1 MRQRPTLGVLLPR
14 VGGFFYASLLS
25 GIQRAAR
32 ERDVWV
38 VAYQSVDLECSWPNE
53 ADSLPLGW
61 DRIDGWI
68 VNDVQAARYCERLI
82 SAGKPL
88 VTVSTRIPGYPSC
101 AVLPDNHEGTRT
113 AVQHLVEHGHR
124 RIAFAGALGLM
135 DVRERYEGYI
145 TALRDAGIAL
155 DSGLFFPTGSQLEL
169 DGRAVG
175 RQLVAARLPC
185 TAIVAGTDMNALG
198 ILREVSGAGYRIPE
212 DLAVIGFDDVEQAQ
226 YASAPLATM
235 RLPFDVVSYTAA
247 KLLLARVL
255 EGVALPEVVRI
266 PATLV
271 RRVSCGCTRRPEG
284 TPWVSSGQGSHDAGE
299 IEHLAQALLGILAGG
314 HTHRATLSND
324 VRPAAVTLATHLRG
338 LLRGQSGRASNDIRD
353 AWCAL
358 LGVSHDVET
367 VDALLTMMDTA
378 ARGWLEAEGASSAHQ
393 PDLRLGLRNLR
404 FELLRAWHVVEQ
416 ARRQYSDA
424 NAEANRRINLA
435 LIGADYG
442 SITELSWLRWA
453 RVRYGALGEWQPATV
468 ASPRVLRVT
477 SVYAGGPDPLL
488 MTGREILPAEFPS
501 ADLCELL
508 DEPGTSNIVSVVAI
522 PGRGRNRGL
531 LTVVGPIDVEV
542 TDDTGNLAQ
551 WAALLGAALDREDLL
566 ASLRRAIERERD
578 FAETLRR
585 SEERYAL
592 AARGANDGLWDWDVA
607 SGNVYFSPRWK
618 SMLGLSEDDISPH
631 LDAWLARVH
640 SDDLPLLRQALDAH
654 VKGVISHIQH
664 EYRIAHKDGH
674 FVWVLCR
681 GVVVFDSNGRAARV
695 AGSQT
700 DITAHKE
707 AEEQLRRNALHDAL
721 TGLPNRALLMDRL
734 EQAIAR
740 AQRTESARFGVLFLD
755 LDHFKTLNDSLGHL
769 VGDQLLIQIANR
781 LSACL
786 RSIDTVAR
794 LGGDEFAIIVSDLDG
809 DDTASQVA
817 ERIQESLRTPFEIGS
832 HRIFTSA
839 SIGITL
845 SSGDYERSEDFLR
858 DADTA
863 MYRAKSQGRARHQ
876 VFDGRM
882 HEQAMAR
889 LRVEAGVRSALERDE
904 LVLLYQPFVSL
915 ATGTVV
921 GVEALVRWNH
931 PEHGMLAPAAF
942 LDVAEESGL
951 IAAMSDWIMRVA
963 CEQASR
969 WQRELL
975 VPMRVNVNVPP
986 AQLMDVQLVSHIQQH
1001 LERSGLAPSGLGLEL
1016 VESSL
1021 IENRAVVVGN
1031 LQNLRAMGIHISID
1045 DFGTGYSSLSYLKRL
1060 PIDTLKIDRSFTQ
1073 GIPHDTNDTAIS
1085 TAIIA
1090 MAKSLNL
1097 SVIAEGV
1104 ETAEQAEFLRAH
1116 DCDAAQ
1122 GFFFSYPMPAESCLE
1137 FFRTIRRDSRPP
1149 PAFIRSSHAPRT
1161 ASDPGIR

>member
-1 MRQRPTLGVLLPR
+1 MRQRPNIGVLLPR
-14 VGGFFYASLLS
+14 VGGLFYASLLS

-32 ERDVWV
+32 ERDAWV
-38 VAYQSVDLECSWPNE
+38 VAFQTVDLECLWPNE
-53 ADSLPLGW
+53 RDTRPLGW

-68 VNDVQAARYCERLI
+68 ANDLQAAAYCEQI
-82 SAGKPL
+82 VAAGKPL

-101 AVLPDNHEGTRT
+101 TVLPDNHDGVRA
-113 AVQHLVEHGHR
+113 AVAHLVDHGHR

-145 TALRDAGIAL
+145 TALRDAGIPL
-155 DSGLFFPTGSQLEL
+155 DSTLFFPTGSQLEL

-185 TAIVAGTDMNALG
+185 TAIVAGTDLNALG
-198 ILREVSGAGYRIPE
+198 IMREVRHAGYRIPE
-212 DLAVIGFDDVEQAQ
+212 DLAVIGFDDVELAQ
-226 YASAPLATM
+226 YSSPPLATM
-235 RLPFDVVSYTAA
+235 RVSFDVVSYTAA
-247 KLLLARVL
+247 KLLLGKII

-271 RRVSCGCTRRPEG
+271 RRLSCGCVRRPDG
-284 TPWVSSGQGSHDAGE
+284 APWVSSGQGATEATD
-299 IEHLAQALLGILAGG
+299 IEHLAQSMLGILAGG
-314 HTHRATLSND
+314 HTHRASLSND
-324 VRPAAVTLATHLRG
+324 VRPAAVALAAHLRS
-338 LLRGQSGRASNDIRD
+338 LARGQQGRSSNDIRD
-353 AWCAL
+353 AWCAV

-367 VDALLTMMDTA
+367 VDALLTITDAA
-378 ARGWLEAEGASSAHQ
+378 ARAWTEAEGTSSARN
-393 PDLRLGLRNLR
+393 PDIGFGLRNFR
-404 FELLRAWHVVEQ
+404 FELMRAWHVVEQ

-442 SITELSWLRWA
+442 SITELSWLKWA
-453 RVRYGALGEWQPATV
+453 RVRYGALGEWRMATA
-468 ASPRVLRVT
+468 ASPRVLCVT
-477 SVYAGGPDPLL
+477 SVFAGGSDPLSL
-488 MTGREILPAEFPS
+488 AGREFSPAEFPGPE
-501 ADLCELL
+501 LCALL
-508 DEPGTSNIVSVVAI
+508 DEPGTANIVSVVAI

-531 LTVVGPIDVEV
+531 LVVVGPIEVEV

-551 WAALLGAALDREDLL
+551 WAALLGAAMDREDLL

-592 AARGANDGLWDWDVA
+592 AARGANDGLWDWDVV
-607 SGNVYFSPRWK
+607 SGTVYFSPRWK
-618 SMLGLSEDDISPH
+618 SMLGLAEDDIDPH
-631 LDAWLARVH
+631 IDAWLARVH
-640 SDDLPLLRQALDAH
+640 SDDIVLLRQALDAH

-674 FVWVLCR
+674 YAWVLCR
-681 GVVVFDSNGRAARV
+681 GVVVFDSNGQAVRV

-740 AQRTESARFGVLFLD
+740 AQRTESARFAVLFLD

-781 LSACL
+781 LSACI

-794 LGGDEFAIIVSDLDG
+794 LGGDEFAIIVSDLDD

-817 ERIQESLRTPFEIGS
+817 ERIQESLRAPFEIGS

-845 SSGDYERSEDFLR
+845 SSGEYERSEDFLR

-889 LRVEAGVRSALERDE
+889 LSVEAGVRSALERE
-904 LVLLYQPFVSL
+904 EFVLMYQPFVSL
-915 ATGTVV
+915 ATGSVV

-931 PEHGMLAPAAF
+931 PEHGLLAPAAF
-942 LDVAEESGL
+942 LDIAEESGL

-986 AQLMDVQLVSHIQQH
+986 AQLMDAQLVSHIQQH
-1001 LERSGLAPSGLGLEL
+1001 LDRSGLAPSGLGLEL

-1031 LQNLRAMGIHISID
+1031 LQSLRAMGIHISID

-1122 GFFFSYPMPAESCLE
+1122 GFFFSYPMPAEACLQ
-1137 FFRTIRRDSRPP
+1137 FFRDTRRESRPP
-1149 PAFIRSSHAPRT
+1149 PPVLRSSLRPRT
-1161 ASDPGIR
+1161 SSDPGSL